1 MGTALLKIKIMPT
14 SPEVNLEE
22 IKEKAKLVVEE
33 GKGKNTRFEEE
44 PIAFGLKAVMV
55 FFDIDE
61 SQEIDPIE
69 EGLRKIENVNSVQVV
84 DMRRAFG

>member
-1 MGTALLKIKIMPT
+1 MGTALLKIKLMPT

-22 IKEKAKLVVEE
+22 IKEKAKKVVEE
-33 GKGKNTRFEEE
+33 CQGRNCRFEEE

-55 FFDIDE
+55 FFGIDE
-61 SQEIDPIE
+61 SQELEPIE
-69 EGLRKIENVNSVQVV
+69 KELSKIENVNSVQVV

>member
-1 MGTALLKIKIMPT
+1 
-14 SPEVNLEE
+14 
-22 IKEKAKLVVEE
+22 
-33 GKGKNTRFEEE
+33 
-44 PIAFGLKAVMV
+44 MV